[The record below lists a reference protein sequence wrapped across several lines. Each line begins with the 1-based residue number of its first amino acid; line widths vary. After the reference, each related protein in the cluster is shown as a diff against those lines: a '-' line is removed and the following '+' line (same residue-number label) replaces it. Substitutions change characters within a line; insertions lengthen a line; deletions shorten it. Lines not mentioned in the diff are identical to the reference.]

1 MNNGQALLKLI
12 EALQVIGI
20 DQENFNI
27 TQDEKTGDIEVSIKR
42 YPRAKLVIV
51 ITHYWRFPGVPCY
64 FVNYNH
70 ECGAF
75 SANEGTPHL
84 LQAIFN
90 LGNVMRYAGNIATKE
105 D

>member
-27 TQDEKTGDIEVSIKR
+27 TQDEKTGDIEVSIRR

-51 ITHYWRFPGVPCY
+51 ITHYWRFPGIPCY

-70 ECGAF
+70 ERGAF
-75 SANEGTPHL
+75 SACEGTPHL
-84 LQAIFN
+84 FQAIFD
-90 LGNVMRYAGNIATKE
+90 LGKVTNFAGDIAMKE